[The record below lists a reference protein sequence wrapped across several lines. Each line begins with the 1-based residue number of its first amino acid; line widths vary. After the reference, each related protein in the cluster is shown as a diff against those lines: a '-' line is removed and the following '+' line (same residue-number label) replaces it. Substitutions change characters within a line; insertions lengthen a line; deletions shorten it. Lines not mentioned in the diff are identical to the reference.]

1 MNKHDL
7 DEIYRK
13 IDQHLDSGKS
23 LQSLIDDFLTGSS
36 NIKEAVPGLN
46 ACRCGCRG
54 DYTEHSMRAG
64 ESGRYSSEI
73 VR

>member
-1 MNKHDL
+1 MVSAGESEVTHADIESQIAAFFANGG
-7 DEIYRK
+7 K
-13 IDQHLDSGKS
+13 IQ
-23 LQSLIDDFLTGSS
+23 
-36 NIKEAVPGLN
+36 EVPAGQRAETVTGLN
-46 ACRCGCRG
+46 ACRCGCHG